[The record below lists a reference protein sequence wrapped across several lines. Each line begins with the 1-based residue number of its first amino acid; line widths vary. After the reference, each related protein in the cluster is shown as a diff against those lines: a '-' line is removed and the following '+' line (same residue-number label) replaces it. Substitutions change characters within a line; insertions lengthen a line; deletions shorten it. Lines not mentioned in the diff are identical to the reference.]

1 MKTIYTGGRFF
12 TAAAGDNAE
21 DPFAQCMIVQD
32 DLIDYVGDENDAQ
45 VQSAK
50 AEKGV
55 SVVDMQDRVVVP
67 GFIDGHMHLLL
78 LASALKRVYL
88 ESCKNLDDIRSTIKS
103 YAVANPD
110 VPRIL
115 CRGWM
120 HPMTDGVALA
130 SMLDD
135 LDSRPIFI
143 DSKDLHST
151 WCNTAALHELGIESA
166 PNPAGGEIFRDESG
180 RPSGLM
186 SESAAQIYV
195 WPHIAKV
202 TPMADKIDA
211 MKHAINAY
219 TANGYTGMTEMATDD
234 NIWEALQLLKSQEN
248 LPYRLAAYWLI
259 KPSDSEG
266 DCLSQVDHAIAM
278 HKRFNAETSPDCRVA
293 GIKIICDGVVD
304 ACTAALSEPYSSN
317 GASPDPLWDP
327 KILEAVVKRADDAG
341 LQCALHAI
349 GDGAVKLAID
359 TLEKVCGASS
369 STAGKLRPRIEHLEL
384 TSEED
389 AKRLGKL
396 GITAS
401 IQPVHSDPATFGA
414 WPTLI
419 GEHRCG
425 RAFAYKEFQDGGA
438 PLALGTDSPTAPF
451 EPLPNLYIA
460 ATRRS
465 ARKPESVETVNAHAA
480 LSLAS
485 AVSAATSGAAYSCF
499 ADKRTGSLRA
509 GLKADFAVLETEWKP
524 ENLLAARVSQ
534 TWFDGK
540 KVYDV
545 DGKL

>member
-12 TAAAGDNAE
+12 TAAAGDTDEN
-21 DPFAQCMIVQD
+21 PFASCMIVKD
-32 DLIDYVGDENDAQ
+32 DLIDYIGGENDAL
-45 VQSAK
+45 VQNAK
-50 AEKGV
+50 AEDGV
-55 SVVDMQDRVVVP
+55 SVVDMKNQVVVP

-78 LASALKRVYL
+78 LASALTRVDL

-103 YAVANPD
+103 YAVANPGA
-110 VPRIL
+110 PRIL

-135 LDSRPIFI
+135 LDDRPIFI

-151 WCNTAALHELGIESA
+151 WCNTAALKELEVESA
-166 PNPAGGEIFRDESG
+166 PNPAGGEIFRDETG
-180 RPSGLM
+180 KPSGLM
-186 SESAAQIYV
+186 SESAAQLYV

-202 TPMADKIDA
+202 TPMADKVNA
-211 MKHAINAY
+211 MKHAINSY
-219 TANGYTGMTEMATDD
+219 TACGYTGMIEMATDD

-248 LPYRLAAYWLI
+248 LPFRLAAYWLI
-259 KPSDSEG
+259 KPSDSEEK
-266 DCLSQVDHAIAM
+266 CLAEVDHAIVV
-278 HKRFNAETSPDCRVA
+278 HKRFNAATSPDCRVA

-304 ACTAALSEPYSSN
+304 ACTATLSEPYSSN

-327 KILEAVVKRADDAG
+327 KILEAVVRRADNAG

-349 GDGAVKLAID
+349 GDAAVKLAID
-359 TLEKVCGASS
+359 TLEKVCGNSS
-369 STAGKLRPRIEHLEL
+369 SSPNGKLRPRIEHLEL

-401 IQPVHSDPATFGA
+401 IQPVHADPAIFGA
-414 WPTLI
+414 WPALI

-438 PLALGTDSPTAPF
+438 PIALGTDSPTAPF

-460 ATRRS
+460 TTRRS
-465 ARKPESVETVNAHAA
+465 AREPESLQTVNLHAA

-485 AVSAATSGAAYSCF
+485 SVSAATSGAAYSCF
-499 ADKRTGSLRA
+499 ADKRTGSLKA
-509 GLKADFAVLETEWKP
+509 GLKADFAVLEAEWNPQK
-524 ENLLAARVSQ
+524 LLSARVSQ

-540 KVYDV
+540 KVYDA
-545 DGKL
+545 DEK